1 MEMTK
6 STKTIYFVID
16 CSGSMYGA
24 RADAVNVAME
34 KVAREAIPK
43 IKADKGSQ
51 IDCRFKF
58 LGFSDG
64 FNGKVV
70 ELMAPATLDT
80 FKAWKKIPQ
89 TSFRNGTPTGA
100 ALQAVIDDLEG
111 AQNGDRDMNAPAAA
125 IILVSDGMPNGSNPT
140 YDEVLLR
147 AEKGRPD
154 SSAEFRRAV
163 KLAIGINVDEE
174 GRKSLKKFG
183 KISKS
188 LAANNVQPYYDCT
201 DDYLAKLQ
209 EVLVSLTLAVSSS

>member
-70 ELMAPATLDT
+70 ELMSPATLDT

-125 IILVSDGMPNGSNPT
+125 IILVSDGMPNGPVTSLKNSPT
-140 YDEVLLR
+140 SWATMSTVETPISWVTIVTL
-147 AEKGRPD
+147 P
-154 SSAEFRRAV
+154 SSA
-163 KLAIGINVDEE
+163 
-174 GRKSLKKFG
+174 S
-183 KISKS
+183 
-188 LAANNVQPYYDCT
+188 
-201 DDYLAKLQ
+201 
-209 EVLVSLTLAVSSS
+209 